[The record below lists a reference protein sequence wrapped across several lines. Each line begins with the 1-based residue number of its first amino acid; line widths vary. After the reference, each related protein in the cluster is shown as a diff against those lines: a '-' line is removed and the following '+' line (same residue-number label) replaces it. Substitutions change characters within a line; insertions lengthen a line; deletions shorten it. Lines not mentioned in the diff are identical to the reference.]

1 MLVLALDTATPAST
15 AALVEVTADGLT
27 GVAERRTVDPR
38 AHGEK
43 LAPEIAA
50 ALAEAGARPAD
61 LGAIVAGLGPGPFTG
76 LRVGLATAASMGQA
90 LNIPTYGVCSLD
102 ALGRAAGPGRVL
114 IATDARRREV
124 YFATYLDGARV
135 VGPDVAKPA
144 DVAAIVLKAAR
155 SARPGPAAVT
165 SSEILEAVTSIAGK
179 EAAREAVRDL
189 VSSSDDAADLAV
201 ITGMNAAGLAAITR
215 GGATARA
222 LIAAADV
229 AAPSPGTAPAG
240 AIADRA
246 AGEGALKYG
255 DIFGIPVEEHL
266 LYPPGA
272 ALVALAAARIREG
285 APGEALTPLYL
296 RRPDAVEPAARKK
309 VLA

>member
-15 AALVEVTADGLT
+15 AALVEVTVDGLT

-38 AHGEK
+38 AHGER

-50 ALAEAGARPAD
+50 VLADAGLRPRD
-61 LGAIVAGLGPGPFTG
+61 VTAIVAGVGPGPFTG

-90 LNIPTYGVCSLD
+90 LGIPTYAVCSLD

-124 YFATYLDGARV
+124 YFATYADGERV
-135 VGPDVAKPA
+135 TGPEVAKPA
-144 DVAAIVLKAAR
+144 DVAALVRGATGGSLPAGVLVGAEEA
-155 SARPGPAAVT
+155 GGGT
-165 SSEILEAVTSIAGK
+165 S
-179 EAAREAVRDL
+179 
-189 VSSSDDAADLAV
+189 
-201 ITGMNAAGLAAITR
+201 MAGLVER
-215 GGATARA
+215 
-222 LIAAADV
+222 V
-229 AAPSPGTAPAG
+229 
-240 AIADRA
+240 

-255 DIFGIPVEEHL
+255 DVFGVPVEEHL

-272 ALVALAAARIREG
+272 ALVALAAERIRAG

-296 RRPDAVEPAARKK
+296 RRPDAVEPSARKA
-309 VLA
+309 VLT